1 MIYAA
6 RLIWAGN
13 DNNNSVNFICVFEG
27 TIANLATYRQFTNAA
42 WDWMIQKNKTKRKQK
57 KKEKKR
63 NQNNNNN
70 NNNNNNLNIFI
81 EDCCISFKK
90 KLQSMQVLKK
100 KG

>member
-1 MIYAA
+1 
-6 RLIWAGN
+6 
-13 DNNNSVNFICVFEG
+13 
-27 TIANLATYRQFTNAA
+27 
-42 WDWMIQKNKTKRKQK
+42 MIQKNKTKRKQK

-100 KG
+100 KRLKIWIKTSYNNIK

>member
-1 MIYAA
+1 
-6 RLIWAGN
+6 
-13 DNNNSVNFICVFEG
+13 
-27 TIANLATYRQFTNAA
+27 
-42 WDWMIQKNKTKRKQK
+42 MIQKNKTKRKQK

-70 NNNNNNLNIFI
+70 HNHNNNNNNNLNIFV

-100 KG
+100 KVKNMDKNKLQ